1 MLYERTYMR
10 SGPYR
15 LKTCTDIILM
25 ILISSFLIQA
35 IFELFSLGAPYN
47 GLFALNWIHFASGY
61 YWQALTYGFLHDG
74 PLHLIFNLLGVHF
87 VGRAL
92 EAIIGFERYLKLIL
106 SGLLSGAISWMIFS
120 ESNNGLIGFSAA
132 VLAIVTLYCLKR
144 PYTKVNLL
152 LFFVIPISIRPQ
164 IILIG
169 LLVIELYGFVF
180 SELNMNG
187 GIAHSAH
194 LGGMFAAMMSHLI
207 WSDTSKFNIQ
217 LPKFIFSREKRHT
230 EASSRQKNTPV
241 SNFKYKVNFS
251 ETKNLQ
257 QQVDE
262 ILDKINEQGFGA
274 LDEKEKSIL
283 EKAKGILKK

>member
-1 MLYERTYMR
+1 MR

-15 LKTCTDIILM
+15 LKTCTDIV
-25 ILISSFLIQA
+25 LITLITSFLIQA
-35 IFELFSLGAPYN
+35 IFELFSLGYGYN
-47 GLFALNWIHFASGY
+47 RLFALNWVHFASGY
-61 YWQALTYGFLHDG
+61 YWQALTYGLLHDG

-92 EAIIGFERYLKLIL
+92 EEIIGIERFLKLIL
-106 SGLLSGAISWMIFS
+106 AGLLSGAVSWMVFS
-120 ESNNGLIGFSAA
+120 ENNNGLIGFSAA
-132 VLAIVTLYCLKR
+132 VLAIVTFYCLKR
-144 PYTKVNLL
+144 PHTKVNLL
-152 LFFVIPISIRPQ
+152 LFFIIPISIRPQ

-180 SELNMNG
+180 SELNTDG

-194 LGGMFAAMMSHLI
+194 LGGMFAAMIAHLI
-207 WSDTSKFNIQ
+207 WSDSSRFNIQ
-217 LPKFIFSREKRHT
+217 FPKFTFSRERRYPK
-230 EASSRQKNTPV
+230 APSKPKDTPK
-241 SNFKYKVNFS
+241 SNFKYKVNFT

-262 ILDKINEQGFGA
+262 ILDKINERGFGA